1 MDVCLHEPLLS
12 HMMITRESHVNF
24 HQLKEFILHF
34 VTLQEYCHQS
44 SILYEMLERKGR
56 VKRHDIEIILSE
68 LQKSMTSREMVQLQ
82 KIDQMLFN
90 KTLKESHDDHVTVE
104 AFKLMTT
111 EIYIRYISRRK
122 KNSAS

>member
-1 MDVCLHEPLLS
+1 
-12 HMMITRESHVNF
+12 
-24 HQLKEFILHF
+24 
-34 VTLQEYCHQS
+34 
-44 SILYEMLERKGR
+44 MLERKGR